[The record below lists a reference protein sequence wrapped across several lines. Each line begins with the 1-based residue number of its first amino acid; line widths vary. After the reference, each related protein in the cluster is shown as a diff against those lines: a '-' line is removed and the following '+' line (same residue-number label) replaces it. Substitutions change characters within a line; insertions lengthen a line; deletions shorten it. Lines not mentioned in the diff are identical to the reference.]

1 MDVITLEMTNEKIK
15 EYCHVIR
22 NPADEIHDYVQA
34 IVRKRRQKPKMIDC

>member
-22 NPADEIHDYVQA
+22 NPADEIPDYVQDGLEHEQWLK
-34 IVRKRRQKPKMIDC
+34 IH